1 LFLCFCAESIGL
13 GASPSC
19 WSKSGLV
26 YRVQPAHSKPRWK
39 HSEQSNTL
47 GRNKICIP
55 DLVESHVKITSFTRN
70 RSHSGKIFLLLFD
83 TFSQLYKL
91 APNVRMIEWW
101 TDKDMEGN
109 GRDFIPPCNLSASL
123 FGRCRVLMFA
133 WRCSD
138 EGVFCSL
145 LESF

>member
-13 GASPSC
+13 DASPSC

-26 YRVQPAHSKPRWK
+26 CRVQPAHSKPRWK

-47 GRNKICIP
+47 GGNKICVP
-55 DLVESHVKITSFTRN
+55 DLVQSHVKIQRLREIGVTVERYFCCCS
-70 RSHSGKIFLLLFD
+70 ILFLN
-83 TFSQLYKL
+83 YI
-91 APNVRMIEWW
+91 APNVRMIECW
-101 TDKDMEGN
+101 TDKDMKGN

-123 FGRCRVLMFA
+123 FGRSRVLMLA